1 MAGPNPTPVRPT
13 PPVAAAVPTVRAPA
27 EPAHV
32 LRRGAASRRGRRLRG
47 LRDTTAGYLFVGPF
61 LLAYVAFLMVPFVR
75 GMWISL
81 HDWNLLAVSIN
92 PAAKTFVGLENY
104 ARMLWGEGIVWSLD
118 HQVPLRLLGLLLIAA
133 ILWGWRRGAIGRG
146 TALAALAAA
155 LLLFGLLLGLH
166 PGEDGRWGDR
176 RFWPILGNTLT
187 FVALTVPSITLLGL
201 ALALGLNRDDRASAA
216 LRTAFFLSQV
226 LSVTVVTLIWQ
237 LTFSPRQGL
246 IGHVFRSLG
255 LEPVSWVTRTDLAMP
270 AIVIATVWWSL
281 GFAMILFL
289 AGLQEIPAERY
300 EAARL
305 DGAGLWAL
313 IRHITLP
320 ALTRTTALVVVLQII
335 LHFQVF
341 GQSHLITR
349 GGPNDAT
356 QVLVRYIYQTG
367 FRNSELGYASAL
379 AIVLFVCM
387 LAFAMLQLRVSRGEG

>member
-1 MAGPNPTPVRPT
+1 M
-13 PPVAAAVPTVRAPA
+13 AVPARPAPETTVPA
-27 EPAHV
+27 TPAV
-32 LRRGAASRRGRRLRG
+32 ATRAASASTLRG
-47 LRDTTAGYLFVGPF
+47 TRRRRDAIAGYLFIAPF
-61 LLAYVAFLMVPFVR
+61 LLAYLLFLVTPFLR
-75 GMWISL
+75 GIWISL
-81 HDWNLLAVSIN
+81 HDWNLLAVAMN
-92 PAAKTFVGLENY
+92 PDAARFVGVGNY
-104 ARMLWGEGIVWSLD
+104 TRMLWGEDIVWSLD
-118 HQVPLRLLGLLLIAA
+118 HQVTARLFGLLAMAL
-133 ILWGWRRGAIGRG
+133 ILWWWRRGVIGRG
-146 TALAALAAA
+146 TALAALGAG

-176 RFWPILGNTLT
+176 RFWPIVGNTLT
-187 FVALTVPSITLLGL
+187 FVALTVPSVTLVGL
-201 ALALGLNRDDRASAA
+201 ALALGLNRDDRVSAG

-237 LTFSPRQGL
+237 LTFSPRQGI
-246 IGHVFRSLG
+246 IGHLFRSLG
-255 LEPVSWVTRTDLAMP
+255 LEPLNWVTDASLAMP

-305 DGAGLWAL
+305 DGAGLWPI
-313 IRHITLP
+313 IRFITLP
-320 ALTRTTALVVVLQII
+320 ALSRTTTLVVVLQII

-379 AIVLFVCM
+379 AIVLFVFM
-387 LAFAMLQLRVSRGEG
+387 LVFAMLQLRVSREEG

>member
-1 MAGPNPTPVRPT
+1 MAVPARPAPDT
-13 PPVAAAVPTVRAPA
+13 AAPPVPAVA
-27 EPAHV
+27 
-32 LRRGAASRRGRRLRG
+32 RRTAGATSRRSSRRW
-47 LRDTTAGYLFVGPF
+47 RDAVAGYLFVAPF
-61 LLAYVAFLMVPFVR
+61 LVAYLLFLVTPFLR
-75 GMWISL
+75 GIWISM
-81 HDWNLLAVSIN
+81 HDWNLLAVAMN
-92 PAAKTFVGLENY
+92 PDAARFVGMGNY
-104 ARMLWGEGIVWSLD
+104 TRMLWGDGIIWSLD
-118 HQVPLRLLGLLLIAA
+118 HQWGVRLLGLLAMAL
-133 ILWGWRRGAIGRG
+133 ILWWWRQGVIGRG
-146 TALAALAAA
+146 TALAALGAG

-166 PGEDGRWGDR
+166 PGEDGRWNDR
-176 RFWPILGNTLT
+176 RFWPIVGNTLT
-187 FVALTVPSITLLGL
+187 FVALTVPSVTLVGL
-201 ALALGLNRDDRASAA
+201 ALALGLNRDDRVSAV

-237 LTFSPRQGL
+237 LTFSPRQGI
-246 IGHVFRSLG
+246 IGHFFRSIG
-255 LEPVSWVTRTDLAMP
+255 LQPLNWVTDASLAMP

-305 DGAGLWAL
+305 DGAGMWPI
-313 IRHITLP
+313 IRFITLP
-320 ALTRTTALVVVLQII
+320 ALSRTTTLVVVLQII

-379 AIVLFVCM
+379 AIVLFVFM
-387 LAFAMLQLRVSRGEG
+387 LVFAMLQLRVSREEG

>member
-1 MAGPNPTPVRPT
+1 M
-13 PPVAAAVPTVRAPA
+13 AVPARPAPETTVPA
-27 EPAHV
+27 TPAV
-32 LRRGAASRRGRRLRG
+32 ATRAASASTLRG
-47 LRDTTAGYLFVGPF
+47 TRRRRDAIAGYLFIAPF
-61 LLAYVAFLMVPFVR
+61 LLAYLLFLVTPFLR
-75 GMWISL
+75 GIWISL
-81 HDWNLLAVSIN
+81 HDWNLLAVAMN
-92 PAAKTFVGLENY
+92 PDAARFVGVGNY
-104 ARMLWGEGIVWSLD
+104 TRMLWGEGIVWSLD
-118 HQVPLRLLGLLLIAA
+118 HQVTARLFGLLAMAL
-133 ILWGWRRGAIGRG
+133 ILWWWRRGVIGRG
-146 TALAALAAA
+146 TALAALGAG

-176 RFWPILGNTLT
+176 RFWPIVGNTLT
-187 FVALTVPSITLLGL
+187 FVALTVPSVTLVGL
-201 ALALGLNRDDRASAA
+201 ALALGLNRDDRVSAG

-237 LTFSPRQGL
+237 LTFSPRQGI
-246 IGHVFRSLG
+246 IGHLFRSLG
-255 LEPVSWVTRTDLAMP
+255 LEPLNWVTDASLAMP

-305 DGAGLWAL
+305 DGAGLWPI
-313 IRHITLP
+313 IRFITLP
-320 ALTRTTALVVVLQII
+320 ALSRTTTLVVVLQII

-379 AIVLFVCM
+379 AIVLFVFM
-387 LAFAMLQLRVSRGEG
+387 LVFAMLQLRVSREEG

>member
-1 MAGPNPTPVRPT
+1 MATRARPAPNTPA
-13 PPVAAAVPTVRAPA
+13 PPVPAV
-27 EPAHV
+27 
-32 LRRGAASRRGRRLRG
+32 ASRRVGTTSLRSSRRW
-47 LRDTTAGYLFVGPF
+47 RDAVAGYMFVTPF
-61 LLAYVAFLMVPFVR
+61 LLAYLLFLVTPFLR
-75 GMWISL
+75 GIWISL
-81 HDWNLLAVSIN
+81 HDWNLLAVAMN
-92 PAAKTFVGLENY
+92 PDAARFVGVGNY
-104 ARMLWGEGIVWSLD
+104 SRMLWGDGIVWSLE
-118 HQVPLRLLGLLLIAA
+118 HQLLPRALGGLAMALIV
-133 ILWGWRRGAIGRG
+133 WWWRRGVIGRG
-146 TALAALAAA
+146 TALAALAAG
-155 LLLFGLLLGLH
+155 LLLFGVLLGLH

-176 RFWPILGNTLT
+176 RFWPIVGNTLT
-187 FVALTVPSITLLGL
+187 FVALTVPSVTLVGL
-201 ALALGLNRDDRASAA
+201 ALALGLNRDDRVSAV

-237 LTFSPRQGL
+237 LTFSPRQGIL
-246 IGHVFRSLG
+246 GHLFRSVG
-255 LEPVSWVTRTDLAMP
+255 LEPLNWITDTALAMP

-305 DGAGLWAL
+305 DGAGLWPI
-313 IRHITLP
+313 IRFITLP
-320 ALTRTTALVVVLQII
+320 ALSRTTTLVVVLQII

-379 AIVLFVCM
+379 AIVLFVFM
-387 LAFAMLQLRVSRGEG
+387 LVFAMLQLRVSREEG